1 MVAKRSAKSLNSPI
15 GKASRFSAEKERS
28 MQSKLAN
35 SMIGVGA
42 VGIFLGFIVMLSSR
56 GEHPDSTIL
65 MIGAC
70 ALSLGSLLTAG
81 GMYVKTKYL
90 QASLPAK
97 VAGKASARRIRG
109 CDICHGDAP
118 LIYCRTHQVNM
129 CSDCTAQHFDPRSC
143 NYIPSRTRQVQ
154 KPVRGTAAR
163 AGA

>member
-1 MVAKRSAKSLNSPI
+1 
-15 GKASRFSAEKERS
+15 

-35 SMIGVGA
+35 SMIGVGT
-42 VGIFLGFIVMLSSR
+42 VGIFLGFITMLSSR

-81 GMYVKTKYL
+81 GMYVKTKYI

-97 VAGKASARRIRG
+97 TIGKAARRVRG
-109 CDICHGDAP
+109 CDICRGEAP

-129 CSDCTAQHFDPRSC
+129 CADCTGQHFDPRSC
-143 NYIPSRTRQVQ
+143 NYIPSAARQVQ
-154 KPVRGTAAR
+154 RPIRGTAAR

>member
-1 MVAKRSAKSLNSPI
+1 MAKRSAKSLNSLV
-15 GKASRFSAEKERS
+15 GKSSRFSAEKERS

-35 SMIGVGA
+35 GMIGVGA
-42 VGIFLGFIVMLSSR
+42 IGILLGFIIMLSSR

-65 MIGAC
+65 MMGAC
-70 ALSLGSLLTAG
+70 ALSLGALLTAG
-81 GMYVKTKYL
+81 GMYLKTKYL

-97 VAGKASARRIRG
+97 VMGKVSARRTRG

-118 LIYCRTHQVNM
+118 IIYCRVHQVNM
-129 CSDCTAQHFDPRSC
+129 CSDCTGEHFDPRSC

-154 KPVRGTAAR
+154 RPVRGTAAR